1 MADLATRGA
10 DVTVVHRWLGTAI
23 VLMFVATMAWAVG
36 LVLARR
42 DRTPD
47 GMRALQH
54 WTENLLVVQ
63 TVLGVVLLMIG
74 RRVVGPPDAW
84 LHGLYGSLFPL
95 VAVIGGRLAA
105 LRRESR
111 QYIGFAWGAFFAF
124 GLTLRAVQTAC
135 GANLGDLASCMFR

>member
-1 MADLATRGA
+1 MTSA
-10 DVTVVHRWLGTAI
+10 HRWLGTVI
-23 VLMFVATMAWAVG
+23 VLLFAGTMVWA
-36 LVLARR
+36 LVLVAMRR
-42 DRTPD
+42 DETPL

-63 TVLGVVLLMIG
+63 TVFGVGLLLLG

-84 LHGLYGSLFPL
+84 LHSLYGSLFPL

-105 LRRESR
+105 LRRERR

-135 GANLGDLASCMFR
+135 GESLNQLSSCLIR